1 MDINAIFR
9 EYERYVCLYVKRF
22 KVKEIPL
29 EDLEQEAR
37 IILWQSIEKY
47 YTKKRNCT
55 FKTYLTYKIRDI
67 VPGVIARDWLGIQL
81 PIRVYEKQRRIALAR
96 KILEEEG
103 VVTTEAIE
111 DITGLS
117 RGEIEESYLNNFEF
131 IVESEGE

>member
-1 MDINAIFR
+1 M
-9 EYERYVCLYVKRF
+9 
-22 KVKEIPL
+22 
-29 EDLEQEAR
+29 
-37 IILWQSIEKY
+37 
-47 YTKKRNCT
+47 
-55 FKTYLTYKIRDI
+55 
-67 VPGVIARDWLGIQL
+67 
-81 PIRVYEKQRRIALAR
+81 AR